1 MMEIFDMSAPNTS
14 EVSWLALVLE
24 ADKDHYKADD
34 SYEFSNGRKF
44 ESTDGKDKGIYG
56 PQT

>member
-1 MMEIFDMSAPNTS
+1 MSAPNTS

-24 ADKDHYKADD
+24 ADKDHYKADVA
-34 SYEFSNGRKF
+34 YEFSNDRKF
-44 ESTDGKDKGIYG
+44 ESTDGKEQGIYG